1 MIRSLA
7 NFFLDRK
14 SEKPIMTV
22 TSTAT
27 SSSTTTTMVPDESE
41 CLKKEEERFKSPD
54 PAPTLDEEVDIATL
68 PSMLEDDPN
77 GNVVE
82 CDLGFQAPRWG
93 PQHAGAKKLASM
105 YSKEKRLQEE
115 VSLVVAIFLFAA
127 VFVNLLLSWESS
139 IWKSVVFCAVLGV
152 MTADFASGL
161 VHWGADTFGSV
172 ETWFGRSFIRPFRE
186 HHVDPTAITRHDF
199 VEVNGDNFMLCIV
212 PLLWITYQQCTYE
225 QEQLTQ
231 WASFHWYILL
241 LGIYVALTNQIHKW
255 SHTYFG
261 LSKWVVFLQKAHII
275 LPRSHHKIHH
285 ISPHACY
292 YCITTGWLNWP
303 LEYFGFWRKLEWV
316 VTAATGMQPREDD
329 LKWATKLN

>member
-1 MIRSLA
+1 MTARSSSA
-7 NFFLDRK
+7 
-14 SEKPIMTV
+14 
-22 TSTAT
+22 AT
-27 SSSTTTTMVPDESE
+27 SSSSSTTTTTTTMVPDESE
-41 CLKKEEERFKSPD
+41 CLKKEEHRFKSPD

-82 CDLGFQAPRWG
+82 CDLGFKGPRWG

-105 YSKEKRLQEE
+105 YSKEKRFQEE
-115 VSLVVAIFLFAA
+115 VSLIVAIFCFAA
-127 VFVNLLLSWESS
+127 VFISLIINWESS
-139 IWKSVVFCAVLGV
+139 IWKSVLFYAVLGV
-152 MTADFASGL
+152 MTADFLSGL

-212 PLLWITYQQCTYE
+212 PLVWILYQQATYDRE
-225 QEQLTQ
+225 DLTR

-303 LEYFGFWRKLEWV
+303 LEYLGFWRKMEWA